1 MVSFYVSFL
10 FVTLPYIIFQCKVQ
24 CFHFLETGIQSDE
37 SHKKIYEREI
47 GLI

>member
-24 CFHFLETGIQSDE
+24 CFHFLEIEIQSNE
-37 SHKKIYEREI
+37 PNGKYMRER
-47 GLI
+47 